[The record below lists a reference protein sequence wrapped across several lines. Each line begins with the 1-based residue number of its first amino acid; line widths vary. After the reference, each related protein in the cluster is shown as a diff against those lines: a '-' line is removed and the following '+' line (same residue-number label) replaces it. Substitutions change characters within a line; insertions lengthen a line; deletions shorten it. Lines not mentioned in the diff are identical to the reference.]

1 MKDSLS
7 DRETDNRS
15 NQNREEFKSTYL
27 PLHRPLHAASVQSKS
42 RTEIISD
49 QTEQLVPGL
58 CTAYE
63 AHLPDQ
69 GVHFL
74 IVLPVA
80 ATAQVPSHALIL
92 HHHYNSLFPDYHFEK
107 FLIVSD
113 RAKAVTFKH

>member
-7 DRETDNRS
+7 DRERDNRS

-49 QTEQLVPGL
+49 KTWQPVPGF

-69 GVHFL
+69 GVHLF
-74 IVLPVA
+74 IVQAVA
-80 ATAQVPSHALIL
+80 ATAQV
-92 HHHYNSLFPDYHFEK
+92 
-107 FLIVSD
+107 
-113 RAKAVTFKH
+113 